1 LQEHVGLAEH
11 VEALEALHQQAQGL
25 EAVRR
30 EWDAGERL
38 LAHRL
43 LRESS
48 ARVWQAACA
57 ALGRRAGWDG
67 QAREE
72 LVALLAS
79 PSWEMRLRGVR
90 ALHLVAPGDSPEE
103 LKRFLE
109 ERLEEAVGAG
119 DVVLLDAVVRG
130 LIVFHGRTS
139 LVQDPRELVRAAA
152 VVYLEGQEESLLE
165 QAARDPSVRVRVAL
179 ASTLADRESI
189 PLSATWILLADS
201 EPVVRSTLA
210 EALNPQ
216 DPAALPFLEALRQD
230 PEPLVREAVLANA
243 DSLRTV
249 PEVPW
254 VQSPLARMAELE
266 QALDAHPDQPLE
278 ALREVLEMQDAAGL
292 AELAEV
298 ARDPDLAD
306 LCRAL
311 SVLTPLG
318 RLLPAHARTCMLEA
332 LGHLPAWSPLAGVRQ
347 LRALLIAWLRAAE
360 VESVE
365 DLLAWEPGEEEMP
378 DGPATEV
385 LRRLAGISAR
395 LGDQACC
402 ADLAEAEAELD
413 ELRFGVER
421 DLPEPERAM
430 SCLVIQ
436 AWSETLQQGIDGW
449 MRGAES

>member
-1 LQEHVGLAEH
+1 LQEQAGLAEQL
-11 VEALEALHQQAQGL
+11 EALEALRQQAEAL
-25 EAVRR
+25 EGVGRQ
-30 EWDAGERL
+30 WDQDERL

-43 LRESS
+43 LREPS
-48 ARVWQAACA
+48 AQVWQSACA

-103 LKRFLE
+103 LQRFLE
-109 ERLEEAVGAG
+109 ERLEEAVESG
-119 DVVLLDAVVRG
+119 DAVLLDAVIRG
-130 LIVFHGRTS
+130 LIVFHGKTS

-152 VVYLEGQEESLLE
+152 VVYLEGGEEGLLD
-165 QAARDPSVRVRVAL
+165 QVARDPSVRVRVAL
-179 ASTLADRESI
+179 ASTLADRDSI
-189 PLSATWILLADS
+189 PLPSTWILLADS

-216 DPAALPFLEALRQD
+216 DPAASPFLEALRRD
-230 PEPLVREAVLANA
+230 PDPLVREAVLANA
-243 DSLRTV
+243 DSPRTV
-249 PEVPW
+249 PDVPW

-266 QALDAHPDQPLE
+266 QALDANPEQPLE
-278 ALREVLEMQDAAGL
+278 ALRQVLEMQDGPGL
-292 AELAEV
+292 AHLAEV

-311 SVLTPLG
+311 SVLTPLA
-318 RLLPAHARTCMLEA
+318 RLVPAHARSCLLEA
-332 LGHLPAWSPLAGVRQ
+332 LGHLPAWSPWAGVRQ
-347 LRALLIAWLRAAE
+347 LRALLIACVRAAE

-365 DLLAWEPGEEEMP
+365 DLLAWDPGEEEMP
-378 DGPATEV
+378 SGPATEV
-385 LRRLAGISAR
+385 LQRLAEVCER
-395 LGDQACC
+395 LRDQACC
-402 ADLAEAEAELD
+402 SDLAEAEAELD

-436 AWSETLQQGIDGW
+436 AWSETLQRGIDGW